1 MLKIEFD
8 MNMPKNCQDCP
19 LFDEEFYYCHGRLQ
33 YEIQE
38 VKDIYK
44 QHSSRPDWCPLIEE
58 KISCTKCILGAPY
71 TICWVTQCSNYKVKK
86 KEEERWETLI
96 KQLEKKYESKGNN

>member
-1 MLKIEFD
+1 

-33 YEIQE
+33 YEAWE

-44 QHSSRPDWCPLIEE
+44 QHPSRPDWCPLMEE
-58 KISCTKCILGAPY
+58 EISCTKCMLGAPY
-71 TICWVTQCSNYKVKK
+71 TICWQTQCSNYKTKKK
-86 KEEERWETLI
+86 KEEQWGILI
-96 KQLEKKYESKGNN
+96 KQLEKKDESKGNN